1 MDTVQSDRERLDE
14 GPERRGQVGGQGERV
29 SRRNDSQLGE
39 AASVG
44 SHTDVAGFGEVGHIP
59 AGM

>member
-44 SHTDVAGFGEVGHIP
+44 CPIP
-59 AGM
+59 M